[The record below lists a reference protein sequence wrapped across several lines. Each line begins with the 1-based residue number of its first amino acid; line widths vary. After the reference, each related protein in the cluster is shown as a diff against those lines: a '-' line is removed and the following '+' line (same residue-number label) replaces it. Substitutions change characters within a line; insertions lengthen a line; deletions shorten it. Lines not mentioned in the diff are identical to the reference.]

1 MPKTLFWRTIVILA
15 VPLIVVQLVVGIF
28 FYDRL
33 FRQTTL
39 QKTNEVIQQIKFAA
53 GDAAASQALGLGL
66 RRLEAMPVIR
76 ANTYAL
82 DDLTAPQVIEALT
95 QGFPRV
101 YFIDLARERGWVH
114 FEFRVN
120 GADYSARFLRNRASA
135 RNPHQLLVAML
146 LSSIIMAGIAGVFL
160 KNQVRPISL
169 LARVADS
176 FAKGRIIEFKPRG
189 ADEIRKVGVA
199 FQSMMRSID
208 NQKEQRIL
216 MLSGVSHDLRT
227 PLTRMKL
234 AVSLAESG
242 AETGGADGSGEI
254 SKDIKQDIA
263 DMEAIIQ
270 EFLDF
275 ARGDATESRA
285 PVDAVKLARHLIAI
299 HKRAGVVVE
308 LHGEYMGEDA
318 GEGKSPSGSAT
329 INLRRHAIIRALSNL
344 IDNAAKFAGV
354 IHLGLDLRRHN
365 VVFRIEDDG
374 PGIPASDHEKALRP
388 FERLDQARNQNKSTG
403 TGLGLS
409 IAADIIRNHGGTLD
423 LGTSERLGGL
433 LVEVT
438 LPR

>member
-1 MPKTLFWRTIVILA
+1 MPKTLFWRTVVILA

-28 FYDRL
+28 FYERL

-53 GDAAASQALGLGL
+53 GDAAASRALGLGL
-66 RRLEAMPVIR
+66 RRLEAMPLMQ

-82 DDLTAPQVIEALT
+82 DDLTAPQVIETLT

-114 FEFRVN
+114 FEFRFN

-146 LSSIIMAGIAGVFL
+146 LSSIVMAGIAGVFL
-160 KNQVRPISL
+160 KNQVRPIRL

-199 FQSMMRSID
+199 FQSMMHSID

-234 AVSLAESG
+234 AVSLAETG
-242 AETGGADGSGEI
+242 GGADDEI

-308 LHGEYMGEDA
+308 LQGEYMSDGV
-318 GEGKSPSGSAT
+318 GEGKNPSGSAI

-388 FERLDQARNQNKSTG
+388 FERLDLARNQNKSTG

>member
-1 MPKTLFWRTIVILA
+1 M
-15 VPLIVVQLVVGIF
+15 
-28 FYDRL
+28 
-33 FRQTTL
+33 
-39 QKTNEVIQQIKFAA
+39 
-53 GDAAASQALGLGL
+53 
-66 RRLEAMPVIR
+66 
-76 ANTYAL
+76 
-82 DDLTAPQVIEALT
+82 
-95 QGFPRV
+95 
-101 YFIDLARERGWVH
+101 
-114 FEFRVN
+114 
-120 GADYSARFLRNRASA
+120 
-135 RNPHQLLVAML
+135 
-146 LSSIIMAGIAGVFL
+146 FL

-234 AVSLAESG
+234 AVSLAETG
-242 AETGGADGSGEI
+242 GGADDAI

-308 LHGEYMGEDA
+308 LHGEYMGDGA
-318 GEGKSPSGSAT
+318 DKGKSPSGSAT

>member
-1 MPKTLFWRTIVILA
+1 M
-15 VPLIVVQLVVGIF
+15 
-28 FYDRL
+28 
-33 FRQTTL
+33 RQ
-39 QKTNEVIQQIKFAA
+39 
-53 GDAAASQALGLGL
+53 ASRALGLGL
-66 RRLEAMPVIR
+66 RRLDAMPLIR
-76 ANTYAL
+76 AHTYAL
-82 DDLTAPQVIEALT
+82 DDLTGPQVIEALT
-95 QGFPRV
+95 RGFPRV

-199 FQSMMRSID
+199 FQSMMHSID

-242 AETGGADGSGEI
+242 GGADDEI

-308 LHGEYMGEDA
+308 LHGEDM

-329 INLRRHAIIRALSNL
+329 INLRRHAVIRALSNL

-354 IHLGLDLRRHN
+354 IHLGLG
-365 VVFRIEDDG
+365 FT
-374 PGIPASDHEKALRP
+374 PS
-388 FERLDQARNQNKSTG
+388 
-403 TGLGLS
+403 
-409 IAADIIRNHGGTLD
+409 
-423 LGTSERLGGL
+423 
-433 LVEVT
+433 
-438 LPR
+438 

>member
-53 GDAAASQALGLGL
+53 GDAAASRALGLGL
-66 RRLEAMPVIR
+66 RRLEAMPVMR

-82 DDLTAPQVIEALT
+82 DDLTAPQVIETLT

-114 FEFRVN
+114 FEFRL
-120 GADYSARFLRNRASA
+120 GDADYSARFLRNRASA

-199 FQSMMRSID
+199 FQSMMHSID

-242 AETGGADGSGEI
+242 AESGGGADDEI
-254 SKDIKQDIA
+254 SEDIKQDIA

-308 LHGEYMGEDA
+308 LQGEYMG
-318 GEGKSPSGSAT
+318 GGKSPSGSAT

>member
-53 GDAAASQALGLGL
+53 GDAAASRALGLGL

-95 QGFPRV
+95 NGFPRV

-120 GADYSARFLRNRASA
+120 DADYSARFLRNRASA

-199 FQSMMRSID
+199 FQSMMHSID

-242 AETGGADGSGEI
+242 GGADDEI

-308 LHGEYMGEDA
+308 LHGEYMGEGA

-433 LVEVT
+433 LVEVS

>member
-66 RRLEAMPVIR
+66 RRLDTMPLMR

-242 AETGGADGSGEI
+242 ADSGGGADDEI

-275 ARGDATESRA
+275 ARGGCDRITCARGCCEIGAA
-285 PVDAVKLARHLIAI
+285 PDCYPQTRRCCGGVAR
-299 HKRAGVVVE
+299 RGR
-308 LHGEYMGEDA
+308 G
-318 GEGKSPSGSAT
+318 
-329 INLRRHAIIRALSNL
+329 
-344 IDNAAKFAGV
+344 
-354 IHLGLDLRRHN
+354 
-365 VVFRIEDDG
+365 
-374 PGIPASDHEKALRP
+374 
-388 FERLDQARNQNKSTG
+388 
-403 TGLGLS
+403 
-409 IAADIIRNHGGTLD
+409 
-423 LGTSERLGGL
+423 
-433 LVEVT
+433 
-438 LPR
+438 

>member
-53 GDAAASQALGLGL
+53 GDAAASRALGLGL
-66 RRLEAMPVIR
+66 RRLEAMPLMR
-76 ANTYAL
+76 ANTYTL

-199 FQSMMRSID
+199 FQSMMHSID

-242 AETGGADGSGEI
+242 ADSGGGADDEI

-308 LHGEYMGEDA
+308 LQGEYMSGDK
-318 GEGKSPSGSAT
+318 GKSPSGSAT

-354 IHLGLDLRRHN
+354 IHLGLDLRRNN

>member
-1 MPKTLFWRTIVILA
+1 
-15 VPLIVVQLVVGIF
+15 
-28 FYDRL
+28 
-33 FRQTTL
+33 
-39 QKTNEVIQQIKFAA
+39 
-53 GDAAASQALGLGL
+53 
-66 RRLEAMPVIR
+66 
-76 ANTYAL
+76 
-82 DDLTAPQVIEALT
+82 
-95 QGFPRV
+95 
-101 YFIDLARERGWVH
+101 
-114 FEFRVN
+114 
-120 GADYSARFLRNRASA
+120 
-135 RNPHQLLVAML
+135 
-146 LSSIIMAGIAGVFL
+146 
-160 KNQVRPISL
+160 
-169 LARVADS
+169 
-176 FAKGRIIEFKPRG
+176 
-189 ADEIRKVGVA
+189 
-199 FQSMMRSID
+199 
-208 NQKEQRIL
+208 
-216 MLSGVSHDLRT
+216 
-227 PLTRMKL
+227 
-234 AVSLAESG
+234 
-242 AETGGADGSGEI
+242 
-254 SKDIKQDIA
+254 
-263 DMEAIIQ
+263 MEAIIQ

-308 LHGEYMGEDA
+308 LHGEDM
-318 GEGKSPSGSAT
+318 GEGKNPSGSAT

-354 IHLGLDLRRHN
+354 IHLGLDLRRNN

>member
-1 MPKTLFWRTIVILA
+1 MPKTLFWRTVVILA

-28 FYDRL
+28 FYERL

-53 GDAAASQALGLGL
+53 GDAAASRALGLGL

-76 ANTYAL
+76 AHTYAL
-82 DDLTAPQVIEALT
+82 DDLTAPQVIETLT

-114 FEFRVN
+114 FQFRL
-120 GADYSARFLRNRASA
+120 GDADYSARFLRNRASA

-146 LSSIIMAGIAGVFL
+146 LSSIVMAGIAGVFL
-160 KNQVRPISL
+160 KNQVRPIRL

-234 AVSLAESG
+234 AVSLAE
-242 AETGGADGSGEI
+242 TGGAGGEI
-254 SKDIKQDIA
+254 SEDIKQDIA

-308 LHGEYMGEDA
+308 LHGEYV

-329 INLRRHAIIRALSNL
+329 INLRRHAMIRALSNL

>member
-53 GDAAASQALGLGL
+53 GDAAASRALGLGL
-66 RRLEAMPVIR
+66 RRLEVMPLVR
-76 ANTYAL
+76 ANTYTL

-199 FQSMMRSID
+199 FQSMMHSID

-242 AETGGADGSGEI
+242 AETGGADDEI

-308 LHGEYMGEDA
+308 LHGEGA

-354 IHLGLDLRRHN
+354 IHLGLDLRRNN

>member
-53 GDAAASQALGLGL
+53 GDAEASRALGLGL
-66 RRLEAMPVIR
+66 RRLEVMPVMR
-76 ANTYAL
+76 THTYTL
-82 DDLTAPQVIEALT
+82 DDLTGPQVIEALT

-199 FQSMMRSID
+199 FQSMMHSID

-242 AETGGADGSGEI
+242 AESGGADDAI
-254 SKDIKQDIA
+254 SEDIKQDIA

-308 LHGEYMGEDA
+308 LQGEYMGD
-318 GEGKSPSGSAT
+318 GKSPSGSAT

>member
-53 GDAAASQALGLGL
+53 GDAAASRALGLGL
-66 RRLEAMPVIR
+66 RRLEAMPVIQ
-76 ANTYAL
+76 AHTYTL

-95 QGFPRV
+95 RGFPRV

-114 FEFRVN
+114 FEFRL
-120 GADYSARFLRNRASA
+120 GDADYSARFLRNRASA

-199 FQSMMRSID
+199 FQSMMHSID

-242 AETGGADGSGEI
+242 GADGSGEI
-254 SKDIKQDIA
+254 SEDIKQDIA

-308 LHGEYMGEDA
+308 LHGEGA
-318 GEGKSPSGSAT
+318 GADKDKSPSGSAT

>member
-53 GDAAASQALGLGL
+53 GDAAASRALGLGL
-66 RRLEAMPVIR
+66 RRLEAMPLIR

-82 DDLTAPQVIEALT
+82 DDLTGPQVIEALT
-95 QGFPRV
+95 SGFPRV

-120 GADYSARFLRNRASA
+120 DADYSARFLRNRASA

-199 FQSMMRSID
+199 FQSMMHSID

-242 AETGGADGSGEI
+242 GVL
-254 SKDIKQDIA
+254 
-263 DMEAIIQ
+263 MM
-270 EFLDF
+270 
-275 ARGDATESRA
+275 R
-285 PVDAVKLARHLIAI
+285 LARISS
-299 HKRAGVVVE
+299 R
-308 LHGEYMGEDA
+308 
-318 GEGKSPSGSAT
+318 T
-329 INLRRHAIIRALSNL
+329 
-344 IDNAAKFAGV
+344 
-354 IHLGLDLRRHN
+354 
-365 VVFRIEDDG
+365 
-374 PGIPASDHEKALRP
+374 
-388 FERLDQARNQNKSTG
+388 
-403 TGLGLS
+403 
-409 IAADIIRNHGGTLD
+409 
-423 LGTSERLGGL
+423 
-433 LVEVT
+433 
-438 LPR
+438 